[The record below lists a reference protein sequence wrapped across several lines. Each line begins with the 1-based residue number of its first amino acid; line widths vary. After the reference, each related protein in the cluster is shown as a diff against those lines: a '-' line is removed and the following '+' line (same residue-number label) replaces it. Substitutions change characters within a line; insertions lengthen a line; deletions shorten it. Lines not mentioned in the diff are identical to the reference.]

1 MTMSNE
7 LRAGVGAGGSKL
19 AGAPAMVEIFHKVG
33 VGQWFRY
40 FTGLVEF
47 TAGIGLLI
55 SRYAF
60 YAALALAVV
69 MIGATIAQLTV
80 LAGSPAAP
88 VALLVLN
95 WVIAYARSPASAFG
109 GVSRPSGL
117 ITRIA
122 WAPSH
127 AAAIPTATPTAVST
141 SRKTGCRQASCG
153 LNAATTIMTAIVIP
167 VVMVS
172 SGRPIVV
179 TTITPIP
186 ISAAM
191 PQT

>member
-7 LRAGVGAGGSKL
+7 LPAASGKGRLIILWTLSVVTALAFIVAGGSKL
-19 AGAPAMVEIFHKVG
+19 AGASAMVEIFDKVG

-40 FTGLVEF
+40 FTGLVEL

-95 WVIAYARSPASAFG
+95 GVIAYLRKPVQLPIAG
-109 GVSRPSGL
+109 GDRVR
-117 ITRIA
+117 R
-122 WAPSH
+122 
-127 AAAIPTATPTAVST
+127 
-141 SRKTGCRQASCG
+141 
-153 LNAATTIMTAIVIP
+153 
-167 VVMVS
+167 
-172 SGRPIVV
+172 
-179 TTITPIP
+179 
-186 ISAAM
+186 
-191 PQT
+191 

>member
-7 LRAGVGAGGSKL
+7 LPAASGKGRLIILWTLSVLTALAFIAAGGSKL
-19 AGAPAMVEIFHKVG
+19 AGAPAMVEIFDKVG

-40 FTGLVEF
+40 FTGLVEL

-95 WVIAYARSPASAFG
+95 GVIAYLRKPVQLPIAG
-109 GVSRPSGL
+109 GDRVR
-117 ITRIA
+117 T
-122 WAPSH
+122 
-127 AAAIPTATPTAVST
+127 
-141 SRKTGCRQASCG
+141 
-153 LNAATTIMTAIVIP
+153 
-167 VVMVS
+167 
-172 SGRPIVV
+172 
-179 TTITPIP
+179 
-186 ISAAM
+186 
-191 PQT
+191 